1 MLLPV
6 ASVVGCQQQS
16 EPPPSP
22 LAPETLAYTNSEYGF
37 SLEYPKDWNVE
48 EGSAGT
54 VVLFAGPLVGEYEYM
69 VNINIVTEELPS
81 EMTVQDY
88 ARMAELQ
95 QKKAWSDYV
104 KVKEYTST
112 IVGLPA
118 VVKTFI
124 ATPIDVPLKDIQV
137 FFIKDKVAYII
148 TYNAAIDSHDEYVE
162 FFDLAISTFKFD

>member
-1 MLLPV
+1 V
-6 ASVVGCQQQS
+6 AVLVGCQQQS
-16 EPPPSP
+16 EPPSPP
-22 LAPETLAYTNSEYGF
+22 LAPETLVYTNSEHGF

-54 VVLFAGPLVGEYEYM
+54 VVLFTGPQVGEYEYM

-112 IVGLPA
+112 ISGLPA
-118 VVKTFI
+118 VVKTFT
-124 ATPIDVPLKDIQV
+124 ATPINVPLKDIQV
-137 FFIKDKVAYII
+137 FFIKDEVAYII
-148 TYNAAIDSHDEYVE
+148 TYDVAIDSHDEYAE
-162 FFDLAISTFKFD
+162 FFDLAISTFKFE